1 MNPNLK
7 ALEIHYNHQVD
18 FAEQFGIIVPESYNE
33 VDLASIL
40 HTDQQEFSPICYAVI
55 GKAHFLEGD
64 LIAALKY
71 FRKAHTLALTS
82 KDAKN
87 PDIIVYTKYELG
99 AFWAALESA
108 DLAYQYLLEARLL
121 TSDENLRALIDC
133 EIAYNSLSQ
142 DLNYPVSQI
151 DAAIKGLQTKGLELA
166 SSFFHLKL
174 GEYFINNKEF
184 DKALHHLDHAKK
196 TAATTNYEYLK
207 QRIQLAT
214 SFTNMAADCKETNTK
229 RKDQIKTQ
237 VESPFLRTLHSE
249 LSARAHLLNKE
260 NELAVNDLYEALTVS
275 LEYRIIEKRIAQSLF
290 LGKIKSEY
298 VNAPNEAYYHY
309 QTAFSLTCEL
319 LENGLPLKGI
329 RQRALNEYMDFV
341 KTPALTDQLSKSTD
355 DVFDFANGK
364 TWLELTDIF
373 KFNLIVYHRQLNRK
387 LRAMLA
393 KIDLTQASFNS
404 KQVLLKKRGF
414 VLPNMKYKKITY
426 DDPNYS
432 QDLQDYIGRLKDKT
446 WPGGI
451 KHFEKE
457 IMQYLYAKN
466 NYNKTHLSKVLGFS
480 YSHTLL
486 KMNALEIPSYQP
498 GGDLN

>member
-1 MNPNLK
+1 MHINPNQK
-7 ALEIHYNHQVD
+7 ALEVHYNHQVD
-18 FAEQFGIIVPESYNE
+18 FAEQFGINVPESYNE

-40 HTDQQEFSPICYAVI
+40 QANNQEFSPICYVVI

-82 KDAKN
+82 KDANN
-87 PDIIVYTKYELG
+87 PNIIAFIKYKLG
-99 AFWAALESA
+99 AFWASMGST
-108 DLAYQYLLEARLL
+108 DLAFQYLLEAKVH
-121 TSDENLRALIDC
+121 TSNENLRTLIDC

-151 DAAIKGLQTKGLELA
+151 DTAIKGLQTKGLVLA
-166 SSFFHLKL
+166 RSFFHLKL
-174 GEYFINNKEF
+174 GEYFINNQEF
-184 DKALHHLDHAKK
+184 DKALHHLNHAKK
-196 TAATTNYEYLK
+196 TAAKTQYEFLK
-207 QRIQLAT
+207 LRTQLAT
-214 SFTNMAADCKETNTK
+214 SLANLLADGKDTNTDK
-229 RKDQIKTQ
+229 KDQIKSQ
-237 VESPFLRTLHSE
+237 LESPYLRTLHSE
-249 LSARAHLLNKE
+249 LSARAHIIKKE
-260 NELAVNDLYEALTVS
+260 NELAVNDLYEALTIS
-275 LEYRIIEKRIAQSLF
+275 LEYGIIERRIAQSLF

-309 QTAFSLTCEL
+309 QTAYSLTCEL
-319 LENGLPLKGI
+319 LKCGFPLKGI

-341 KTPALTDQLSKSTD
+341 KTPALTDQLSKSTEV
-355 DVFDFANGK
+355 VFDFAIGK

-387 LRAMLA
+387 LSAMLE

-404 KQVLLKKRGF
+404 KQILLKKRRF
-414 VLPNMKYKKITY
+414 VLPNMKYKKPVY

-432 QDLQDYIGRLKDKT
+432 QDLQDYIARLKDRT
-446 WPGGI
+446 WAGGI

-466 NYNKTHLSKVLGFS
+466 NYNKTHLSKALGFS

-486 KMNALEIPSYQP
+486 KMNALEIPSYTQE
-498 GGDLN
+498 